1 MIYLKRL
8 CLPSDDEEFAFF
20 LHEKRT
26 CFNGVYPFKLFPQ
39 KGRTDFQFGDVTIFC
54 GGNGSG
60 KTTILNVI
68 AEKIQAV
75 RHSEFNSSAFF
86 GPYVTG

>member
-26 CFNGVYPFKLFPQ
+26 CRWTELENVRAYF
-39 KGRTDFQFGDVTIFC
+39 DFFQTHR
-54 GGNGSG
+54 
-60 KTTILNVI
+60 
-68 AEKIQAV
+68 E
-75 RHSEFNSSAFF
+75 EFESLM
-86 GPYVTG
+86 